1 MEPVSIDLRLEGRAA
16 LLPTVAGMDGVNASV
31 DGEVLV
37 VHVVAPTLRELQA
50 VLDATLATLNEAES
64 AG

>member
-31 DGEVLV
+31 DGEALV